1 MTGDL
6 LRAMPKVELHVHLE
20 GAVRPETFLRLARRD
35 PAAGISSAADVAA
48 LFAFR
53 DLDHFLSLFSGCA
66 AVLRRPEDFQLVT
79 TELGL
84 RSAAEGVRYLEVT
97 FSPHTHLRRNGI
109 GFDEQIDAVAA
120 GAAAVRARTGTEMR
134 FILDHVRDYPLDEA
148 FQTAQWCVEGRGRGV
163 VGLGLGG
170 GERGRPASLFA
181 PAIRWA
187 REQGVPFVP
196 HAGEAAG
203 PEGVWDALAF
213 DPPRIGHGIR
223 AIEDPRLLGELCE
236 RGTVLEICPTSN
248 VRLGT
253 ATSYAGHPLRALL
266 DAGVR
271 VVIGTDDPAMFGIGL
286 LDEYRTVV
294 RRMKLT
300 PADLAAA
307 NLAGVA
313 AALLP
318 EPDRDRLAAAFRAE
332 YARLGL
338 AARAG

>member
-1 MTGDL
+1 MTGDP

-20 GAVRPETFLRLARRD
+20 GTVRPETFLRLARRD
-35 PAAGISSAADVAA
+35 RMAGISAAGDVAA
-48 LFAFR
+48 LFDFR
-53 DLDHFLSLFSGCA
+53 DFDHFLALFSGCA
-66 AVLRRPEDFQLVT
+66 AVLRRPEDFELVT

-97 FSPHTHLRRNGI
+97 FSPHTHLRGNGI
-109 GFDEQIDAVAA
+109 GFDEQMDAVAA
-120 GAAAVRARTGTEMR
+120 GASAVRARTGTEMR

-148 FQTAQWCVEGRGRGV
+148 FRTAQWCVEGRDRGV

-187 REQGVPFVP
+187 RERGVPFVP

-203 PEGVWDALAF
+203 PDSVWDALAF
-213 DPPRIGHGIR
+213 DPPRIGHGFR
-223 AIEDPRLLGELCE
+223 AIEDPLLVEELRE

-253 ATSYAGHPLRALL
+253 VAGYREHPLRALL

-271 VVIGTDDPAMFGIGL
+271 VVLGTDDPAMFGTGL
-286 LDEYRTVV
+286 VDEYRSAV
-294 RRMKLT
+294 REMGLT

-307 NLAGVA
+307 NLAGIG

-318 EPDRDRLAAAFRAE
+318 EPDRARMAAAFRAE

-338 AARAG
+338 L